1 MAVQAHFLSALCLLQ
16 VCPSIYHSR
25 RDAARAT
32 VVSGIIL
39 GHGSGVLASL
49 RQTDIHPHARGVAG
63 AFFRARDLGLAHRS
77 VAEAVLAVRAGAV
90 SVALAVVLARL
101 ALERGDIALAQT
113 GRRRR
118 LTAHW
123 RKSAGLFV

>member
-49 RQTDIHPHARGVAG
+49 RQTDIHPHARTSDMRQEKHSLTSCAVAHFFFL
-63 AFFRARDLGLAHRS
+63 AFPSRPQNVHFH
-77 VAEAVLAVRAGAV
+77 
-90 SVALAVVLARL
+90 
-101 ALERGDIALAQT
+101 
-113 GRRRR
+113 
-118 LTAHW
+118 
-123 RKSAGLFV
+123 K